1 MSSWRCVLRRCNL
14 DCWFAN
20 RLGPLSAP
28 WNVKPS
34 LKGLSWCW
42 PWRTWTYRFCMVL
55 YQICTTTLNTFYMF
69 LKHSTLCPSW
79 SVRTTPS
86 TPLARW
92 ASRCPEQLRSNSH
105 PLRLHSSE
113 HIWAS
118 ATCLTILTG
127 LNTNFLPVI
136 ADSPWGYRQCFKLEW
151 AWLDGADSKQGYAQ
165 CQMAT
170 APAWMRSVSS
180 ILTSPCALDELCVWL
195 GLQVST

>member
-20 RLGPLSAP
+20 RLGPLSM
-28 WNVKPS
+28 KRETIS
-34 LKGLSWCW
+34 KGFIVMLA
-42 PWRTWTYRFCMVL
+42 MAHMDLQVV

-79 SVRTTPS
+79 SFRTTPS

-118 ATCLTILTG
+118 ATRLTILTG

-180 ILTSPCALDELCVWL
+180 ILTSPGALDELCVWL